1 MVWWGTLQGGVGA
14 RVQLHALGAHGAG
27 RGLHGGRGRGGLGGG
42 AAVHLARRARA
53 VRRRRAARLLRRRQ
67 VRAVLSPSTVPG
79 APRRG
84 SGLFRLNDM
93 MV

>member
-67 VRAVLSPSTVPG
+67 VRAALCLCLLLLYPVRLGEGPDFLGSTT
-79 APRRG
+79 
-84 SGLFRLNDM
+84 
-93 MV
+93 